1 MVVAWSLKLHQME
14 NQQRTLGER
23 ILGFKLF
30 NQTNKIW
37 STNAV
42 CEEEKP

>member
-1 MVVAWSLKLHQME
+1 MK
-14 NQQRTLGER
+14 NQQRTLCER
-23 ILGFKLF
+23 IPGLKLF